1 MNNSFPQAGEGYM
14 SDQSSRHR
22 ISKILAQ
29 PTLWVCAGIFL
40 YTAASL
46 SACGGKKSDTVIS
59 DIDSLTYSSITRDV
73 SSLISDSGITK
84 YKLESPIWYTY
95 DLPEPYWYFPEGM
108 YVEQFDTLFNTQAS
122 IKADTAYYFQSK
134 KLWQLVG
141 NVEVLNREGGR
152 FFGNS
157 LFWDEHLQEVYSHE
171 HTLIIPEPG
180 QLIESKFGFRSN
192 QSMTRYELYSSYGHV
207 DVEDKPMSPLAPTP
221 GAPTPGATPDTLQ
234 IAPPIIQ

>member
-1 MNNSFPQAGEGYM
+1 M
-14 SDQSSRHR
+14 
-22 ISKILAQ
+22 LAQ
-29 PTLWVCAGIFL
+29 PSIWVCAGIFL
-40 YTAASL
+40 YIIASL
-46 SACGGKKSDTVIS
+46 SACGGKKSDTILA
-59 DIDSLTYSSITRDV
+59 DIDTLSYSSLTRDV

-95 DLPEPYWYFPEGM
+95 DQPESYWYFPEGM
-108 YVEQFDTLFNTQAS
+108 YVEQFDTLFTTQAS

-157 LFWDEHLQEVYSHE
+157 LFWDENLQEVYSHE

-180 QLIESKFGFRSN
+180 QLIESKYGFRSN
-192 QSMTRYELYSSYGHV
+192 QTMTRYELYSSYGHV
-207 DVEDKPMSPLAPTP
+207 DVEDKPMAPSTP
-221 GAPTPGATPDTLQ
+221 GSTTNGAAPDTLA
-234 IAPPIIQ
+234 IAPSSIK